1 MGEVGPVSYTHLKL
15 KKYDAAYKTLTAENA
30 ALNKQSAV
38 YKAQE
43 R

>member
-1 MGEVGPVSYTHLKL
+1 MRAKL